1 MVKKIMRSADG
12 YYHVQGQKYQMLIGS
27 RAQVMHGT
35 AYKTEGKLTKGA
47 LLYNKH
53 DHIVSRKKHISAK
66 KEQRL
71 PKAGYGTKKGH
82 FGWVAIK
89 GKLPA
94 KSKTVRRRTRRGR
107 VSGGVGPS
115 NANGMSRA

>member
-66 KEQRL
+66 HDRRL
-71 PKAGYGTKKGH
+71 ERAGYFTKKGT
-82 FGWVAIK
+82 FGFVKRA
-89 GKLPA
+89 PA

-107 VSGGVGPS
+107 VTGGVSSSSGM
-115 NANGMSRA
+115 GMSRA